1 MSEDY
6 FYYYFKSF
14 MINFCFKYKKELYVV
29 AWMQL
34 SIQPL
39 SPFLFFEGVDAISCH
54 YHSFETL
61 KHNCDVS
68 EC

>member
-14 MINFCFKYKKELYVV
+14 MINFCFEYKKELYVV

-54 YHSFETL
+54 
-61 KHNCDVS
+61 
-68 EC
+68 